1 MAFVT
6 AADERKEREVA
17 DILEQKWD
25 CTLRK
30 FGKLDP
36 IDFWAERDGEVV
48 AFFEIKCR
56 NIPSTQ
62 YSTVFVTLRKFL
74 DLLRAKEW
82 SQGNSKAFVVLRWTD
97 VVGYIEVSDLP
108 PGKMSVLRRVHQ
120 RAEND
125 TEPAFEVPV
134 SSFTMIHFFNGGVQ

>member
-1 MAFVT
+1 MAVFVT
-6 AADERKEREVA
+6 AEDERREREVA
-17 DILEQKWD
+17 DILEREWN

-48 AFFEIKCR
+48 AFCEVKCR

-62 YSTVFVTLRKFL
+62 YHTVYVTLRKFL

-82 SQGNSKAFVVLRWTD
+82 SQGTSRAFVVLCWTD
-97 VVGYIEVSDLP
+97 AVGYLEVSKLP
-108 PGKMSVLRRVHQ
+108 PGRLSVLRRIYH

-134 SSFTMIHFFNGGVQ
+134 SSFTMIHWF